1 MTYRRANCPFAAR
14 PGRTGANLR
23 VDRQSSRVLLKTVGL
38 TKAFRGLVALRDHSI
53 ELHKGEIVGVIGP
66 NGSGKSTLFNL
77 ITGFSQ
83 PNSGSI
89 EMKGRSIVGLRT
101 SQIVAMG
108 IARTFQGSRLFG
120 SLSVAQNVLTAAQ
133 LRHPVGF
140 ADTVLRGRRYRER
153 VAATRQKSDELL
165 DLMGLTEQAGRIAAD
180 LPYGDQRRLE
190 IARALATGPQL
201 LLLDEPAAGLDSNET
216 KLLAALI
223 RTIRDRYDVT
233 VVVVEHDM
241 DLIMTLCER
250 IQVLATGEVICVG
263 TPEQVREHPKVR
275 EAYLGHA

>member
-1 MTYRRANCPFAAR
+1 
-14 PGRTGANLR
+14 
-23 VDRQSSRVLLKTVGL
+23 VLLRTVGL

-53 ELHKGEIVGVIGP
+53 ELNEGEIVGVIGP

-133 LRHPVGF
+133 LRHPVGP

-153 VAATRQKSDELL
+153 VAATQRKADELL
-165 DLMGLTEQAGRIAAD
+165 GLMGLTEQAGRIAAD

-216 KLLAALI
+216 KVLATLI
-223 RTIRDRYDVT
+223 RTIRDRYGVT

-241 DLIMTLCER
+241 DLIMALCER

>member
-1 MTYRRANCPFAAR
+1 MAGHGRQARRWGVAVSEEP
-14 PGRTGANLR
+14 L
-23 VDRQSSRVLLKTVGL
+23 LLKTAGL

-53 ELHKGEIVGVIGP
+53 ELRDREIMGVIGP
-66 NGSGKSTLFNL
+66 NGSGKSTFFNL

-83 PNSGSI
+83 PNSGTI
-89 EMKGRSIVGLRT
+89 EFCGRSIVGLAT
-101 SQIVAMG
+101 SRIVSLG

-120 SLSVAQNVLTAAQ
+120 SLSVAENVLAAAQ
-133 LRHPVGF
+133 LRHPIGPV
-140 ADTVLRGRRYRER
+140 AAVLRGPRYRAR
-153 VAATRQKSDELL
+153 TREAEMIAGRLL
-165 DLMGLTEQAGRIAAD
+165 DLMGLAAQADRPASD

-190 IARALATGPQL
+190 IARALATEPRL

-216 KLLAALI
+216 RALAGLI
-223 RTIRDRYDVT
+223 RTIRDRFGIS

-241 DLIMTLCER
+241 DLIMALCER

-263 TPEQVREHPKVR
+263 TPAQVRSDPRVR